1 MDRNRNEN
9 QLNQAGGTKVYL
21 LDLNFLQDPAVYEEM
36 RGQVSLGRRLR
47 ADKYRFQEDRIR
59 SLGAGLLLQAVTGL
73 SDEDMDYEPGGKPFF
88 PVHPEIAFSL
98 SHSGMLAALA
108 VSGRKC
114 GVDCE
119 EIRAEK
125 ESFRL
130 IAQKYFTEEEQRE
143 VYGGSVASEEQR
155 EVYGSP
161 AEEARERKED
171 APDHVFNAEAFA
183 RIWTKKE
190 AYVKMT
196 GEGIA
201 ALKTT
206 AEEPCFFPEVPAPE
220 GYAVSLCLAGEAPE
234 EAAVQ
239 IVAPEDLIRAFTSS
253 DETSENVHQPPAEP

>member
-1 MDRNRNEN
+1 MDQNRNEN
-9 QLNQAGGTKVYL
+9 QLSLDEGTKVYL
-21 LDLNFLQDPAVYEEM
+21 LDLNFLQEPAVYEEM
-36 RGQVSLGRRLR
+36 RARASLLRRLR

-73 SDEDMDYEPGGKPFF
+73 SDEDMDYEPGGKPYF
-88 PVHPEIAFSL
+88 PEHPELSFSL

-143 VYGGSVASEEQR
+143 A
-155 EVYGSP
+155 YGSP
-161 AEEARERKED
+161 VEGSRERKEN
-171 APDHVFNAEAFA
+171 APSHAFSAEAFA

-206 AEEPCFFPEVPAPE
+206 AEEPCFFPEVSAPE
-220 GYAVSLCLAGEAPE
+220 GYAVSLCLAGETPE

-239 IVAPEDLIRAFTSS
+239 VVAPEKLILAFTSS
-253 DETSENVHQPPAEP
+253 DVTSENVHQPPAEP

>member
-1 MDRNRNEN
+1 MDQNRNEN
-9 QLNQAGGTKVYL
+9 QLSLDEGTKVYL
-21 LDLNFLQDPAVYEEM
+21 LDLNFLQEPAVYEEM
-36 RGQVSLGRRLR
+36 RARASLLRRLR

-73 SDEDMDYEPGGKPFF
+73 SDEDMDYEPGGKPYF
-88 PVHPEIAFSL
+88 PAHPELSFSL

-143 VYGGSVASEEQR
+143 A
-155 EVYGSP
+155 YGSP
-161 AEEARERKED
+161 AEGSRERKEN
-171 APDHVFNAEAFA
+171 APSHAFNAPAFA

-206 AEEPCFFPEVPAPE
+206 AEEPCFFPDVLAPE
-220 GYAVSLCLAGEAPE
+220 GLNLESILRHDSLVLTAP
-234 EAAVQ
+234 AAKQ
-239 IVAPEDLIRAFTSS
+239 LEGALES
-253 DETSENVHQPPAEP
+253 